1 MQILPRTAGK
11 SRLFKLQYVILAFVG
26 LSMLTGLYLYQ
37 AFGSGSLFNRNSGG
51 LISGRDTTNNRDS
64 ALLTSTAPLVL
75 DTAKYDQLLHALS
88 NGDSSGRW
96 PVKLKYPVPGAVF
109 PFYRVIAY
117 YGNLYSKKMGV
128 LGEYPTD
135 T

>member
-75 DTAKYDQLLHALS
+75 DTAKYDQLLHAL
-88 NGDSSGRW
+88 
-96 PVKLKYPVPGAVF
+96 VLLL
-109 PFYRVIAY
+109 
-117 YGNLYSKKMGV
+117 LYSFVAINLLFRLMLARLALL
-128 LGEYPTD
+128 LG
-135 T
+135 